1 MNIIKILSDE
11 KIYSFIFSDNH
22 DILDAQ
28 IKNDKEKIKKLF
40 SSFEEKMKK
49 KQKSKEKDIMQSVK
63 KGTQY
68 VIKETENLK
77 EIEVT
82 IKADSDLKSVI
93 EQDF

>member
-1 MNIIKILSDE
+1 MLKL
-11 KIYSFIFSDNH
+11 
-22 DILDAQ
+22 
-28 IKNDKEKIKKLF
+28 KIKKLF

-68 VIKETENLK
+68 VIKETENLR